1 MRILHLTTFL
11 QGGAGRNITDLAL
24 AQRRTGHDVRVAAD
38 AGGEPGYASYPEYL
52 DELAAA
58 GVPVLR
64 LTSTFKR
71 DAALNRRAAHELGE
85 ACAGWH
91 PDVAHAHATTPT
103 VVARLSGVVV
113 SVPVVNTMH
122 GWGITK
128 TPEQVLSDIA
138 TLEQADA
145 VVVPSRAA
153 AATLETVGLEREDV
167 RVIPYGLA
175 CARSLRPVDPG
186 DRRAIAHVAAGRRRV
201 GCIGTIGERKNQRLL
216 VEALSGEGLH
226 DIVAVFIGDGEVD
239 QLRALAESC
248 GVADRVL
255 ILGHRPDASRY
266 LAAIDA
272 LVLPSRNEGL
282 PLAVLEALRAGTPVA
297 AARIPEI
304 AEALDAGRY
313 GHLFDPDDPAA
324 LSRAVRDA
332 LAATE
337 ADRER
342 LRTRFSSLYTQ
353 DRMLASYASLYES
366 LEPHIQVLVGQQP
379 RAASGRRLGHDAT
392 KRRND
397 EEEVQERP

>member
-24 AQRRTGHDVRVAAD
+24 PQRRAGHDVRVAAD

-71 DAALNRRAAHELGE
+71 DAALNTRAALELRE
-85 ACAGWH
+85 ACASWR
-91 PDVAHAHATTPT
+91 PDVAHAHATTPA
-103 VVARLSGVVV
+103 VVARLSGVVT
-113 SVPVVNTMH
+113 SVPVVSTMH

-128 TPEQVLSDIA
+128 TPEQALSDIA

-153 AATLETVGLEREDV
+153 AATLEGAGLEREDV
-167 RVIPYGLA
+167 QVIPYGLA
-175 CARSLRPVDPG
+175 VEGRLNAPDP
-186 DRRAIAHVAAGRRRV
+186 DDVRAIEQLAAGRRRV

-216 VEALSGEGLH
+216 VDALSGGGLH

-239 QLRALAESC
+239 ELRARAESC
-248 GVADRVL
+248 GVGDRVL

-304 AEALDAGRY
+304 AEALDDGPY
-313 GHLFDPDDPAA
+313 GHLFEPKDPAA
-324 LSRAVRDA
+324 LTAAVRAA
-332 LAATE
+332 LATTE
-337 ADRER
+337 AGRER
-342 LRTRFSSLYTQ
+342 LRKRFSTLYTR

-366 LEPHIQVLVGQQP
+366 LEAHIQVLVGQQP
-379 RAASGRRLGHDAT
+379 RAASGRRLRHDAT
-392 KRRND
+392 KRRSD
-397 EEEVQERP
+397 EEEVQARP